1 MPKTPPIRTFHY
13 QRLNAN
19 QGGFLEEFVL
29 HHGPSFGVRFDFN
42 DSDGFKT
49 QLDHTMR
56 KASPTSACICSWHT
70 HFEPGQTCTLN

>member
-13 QRLNAN
+13 QYINAN

-29 HHGPSFGVRFDFN
+29 HHGFSFGVRFDFN

-56 KASPTSACICSWHT
+56 K
-70 HFEPGQTCTLN
+70 GQSDLGLHLQLAYTF